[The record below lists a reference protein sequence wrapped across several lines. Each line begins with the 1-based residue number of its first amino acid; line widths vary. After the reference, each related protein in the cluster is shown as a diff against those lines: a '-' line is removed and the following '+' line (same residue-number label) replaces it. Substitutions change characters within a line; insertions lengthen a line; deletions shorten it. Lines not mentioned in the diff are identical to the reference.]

1 MLTFLS
7 IISWTVYVNSSNYV
21 MIMMN
26 SVEKIDNSLWP
37 LVSFSPSYCISPA
50 PRPLFLTEC
59 VSPLS
64 FHHHLPHRVGKAIS
78 NIQAAHMYTYYTY
91 KTHTHYLLNSFLFLR
106 SSVYLLGIQ
115 RIRSPRT
122 WAENLIMKNW
132 TEELWWVKQ
141 DQSWPS
147 CQTETQ
153 IFPWNN
159 IQIQRWVQQCENII
173 RGSTPSNELNESIF
187 VPWK

>member
-91 KTHTHYLLNSFLFLR
+91 KTHTHTTSWTLSCFSDPLCIYSGSRESEAPGPELKTSLWKIELR
-106 SSVYLLGIQ
+106 SCDEWNKIRADLPVRLKHRSSRGTTYKYKGGCSSVK
-115 RIRSPRT
+115 T
-122 WAENLIMKNW
+122 
-132 TEELWWVKQ
+132 
-141 DQSWPS
+141 
-147 CQTETQ
+147 
-153 IFPWNN
+153 
-159 IQIQRWVQQCENII
+159 
-173 RGSTPSNELNESIF
+173 
-187 VPWK
+187 

>member
-91 KTHTHYLLNSFLFLR
+91 KTHTHTLPPELFPVSQILCVFTRDPEDQKPQDLSWKPHYEKLNWGVVMSETRSELTFL
-106 SSVYLLGIQ
+106 S
-115 RIRSPRT
+115 
-122 WAENLIMKNW
+122 
-132 TEELWWVKQ
+132 
-141 DQSWPS
+141 D
-147 CQTETQ
+147 
-153 IFPWNN
+153 WNTDLPVEQHTN
-159 IQIQRWVQQCENII
+159 TKV
-173 RGSTPSNELNESIF
+173 GAA
-187 VPWK
+187 VWKHNKG